1 MASNRWVY
9 YVAVYENDGSLHY
22 VTETN
27 GKCALWRDNDPAK
40 EFSARTADDICEGL
54 NMNLINSIVVK
65 APSYMHIRNGERE
78 AQND

>member
-1 MASNRWVY
+1 MASKRWHY
-9 YVAVYENDGSLHY
+9 YVGVYERDGSLHY

-27 GKCALWRDNDPAK
+27 GKCALWENNKPAK

-65 APSYMHIRNGERE
+65 VPNYMKISNGE
-78 AQND
+78 